1 MHIEWIPL
9 YLMLGAL
16 MGFLSGALGIGGG
29 SVVVPGLLLMF
40 TQAGFDSEFS
50 MQMTL
55 ATSLAAI
62 VLTSIG
68 AMRAHNRMGSMRW
81 AIARAMAPAV
91 GIGAFGG
98 AFIASS
104 LPGKLL
110 AAAFGI
116 FMLFLSAQMLW
127 SGRKKTEPNKPENLP
142 KAWILTACGGG
153 IGVFSSF
160 FGIGGGTI
168 TVPFLSGF
176 GVRMQQAAAVSSAC
190 GLAIAVMGSLG
201 FIWAGWSHPDLPV
214 GSLGY
219 VYFPAV
225 AAIIVTSFPM
235 TRVGVSVAHKL
246 PNRILKRVFAVLL
259 ALVGINMLMG

>member
-1 MHIEWIPL
+1 
-9 YLMLGAL
+9 MLGAL

-127 SGRKKTEPNKPENLP
+127 SGRKKRNQTNL
-142 KAWILTACGGG
+142 KT
-153 IGVFSSF
+153 
-160 FGIGGGTI
+160 
-168 TVPFLSGF
+168 
-176 GVRMQQAAAVSSAC
+176 
-190 GLAIAVMGSLG
+190 SLR
-201 FIWAGWSHPDLPV
+201 P
-214 GSLGY
+214 GY
-219 VYFPAV
+219 
-225 AAIIVTSFPM
+225 
-235 TRVGVSVAHKL
+235 
-246 PNRILKRVFAVLL
+246 
-259 ALVGINMLMG
+259 

>member
-1 MHIEWIPL
+1 
-9 YLMLGAL
+9 
-16 MGFLSGALGIGGG
+16 
-29 SVVVPGLLLMF
+29 
-40 TQAGFDSEFS
+40 

-116 FMLFLSAQMLW
+116 FMLFISAQMLW
-127 SGRKKTEPNKPENLP
+127 SGRIKTEPNKSENLP

-153 IGVFSSF
+153 IGDRK
-160 FGIGGGTI
+160 
-168 TVPFLSGF
+168 
-176 GVRMQQAAAVSSAC
+176 GVV
-190 GLAIAVMGSLG
+190 
-201 FIWAGWSHPDLPV
+201 
-214 GSLGY
+214 
-219 VYFPAV
+219 
-225 AAIIVTSFPM
+225 
-235 TRVGVSVAHKL
+235 
-246 PNRILKRVFAVLL
+246 
-259 ALVGINMLMG
+259 